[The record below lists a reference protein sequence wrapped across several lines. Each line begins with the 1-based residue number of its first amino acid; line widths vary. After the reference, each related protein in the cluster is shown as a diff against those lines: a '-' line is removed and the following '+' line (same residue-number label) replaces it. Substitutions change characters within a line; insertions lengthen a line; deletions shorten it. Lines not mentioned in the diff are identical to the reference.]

1 MLATLVEEHYKEE
14 GSFTEEEEKEY
25 HLEIKN
31 LVVHKIKIL
40 ISEVMVE
47 AEEEVVE
54 DIQIGGIIMQTHN
67 VIIVESIIILL
78 QIVHN
83 TNLKTKMSTLL
94 KKKLILKNQHY
105 C

>member
-1 MLATLVEEHYKEE
+1 MLANLVEEHYKEK

-25 HLEIKN
+25 HSEIKN
-31 LVVHKIKIL
+31 LMVHKIKIS
-40 ISEVMVE
+40 ISEVMAE

-94 KKKLILKNQHY
+94 EKKLILKNLHY